1 MCSCNTGQQ
10 AVRHGTKSTV
20 RAASRSLLVLQVEHH
35 LEKPQ
40 FASMSVVLLAALW
53 LFAQVVLTT
62 TSTVALIR
70 GVHSTIWVAKSSSR

>member
-1 MCSCNTGQQ
+1 
-10 AVRHGTKSTV
+10 
-20 RAASRSLLVLQVEHH
+20 VEHH
-35 LEKPQ
+35 LEKLQ